1 MNVFFMAIYFKDLS
15 HIPNH
20 SRHQNLKGISIV
32 KLLMNIVEGRVEETT
47 QMSMKRVLGGCSVFA
62 LLLSAQSL
70 IAANSDIADAVMN
83 KNKDAVRSLIQKKAD
98 VNAPQVD
105 GTTALHWAVR
115 ANDLE
120 TTDLLIKAGANV
132 SAPNREGVTPLQL
145 AAVNGTAPMIEK
157 LIKAGANPNTKLS
170 KFGDTALMLAAR
182 TGKLDGMKVL
192 LDNKADVNAV
202 ETWGG
207 TTALMWAVSERH
219 LDAAKMLIAA
229 GADVNA
235 RSYFVPSAHGRGFEG
250 ATPEAPN
257 PKQAVDELAG
267 GWMTPLMFASREGD
281 LDMARTLITAGA
293 NLNAIAGDGK
303 DALGMAIFNG
313 QYELASFL
321 IDNHVDVNHADA
333 QRFTPLFW
341 AVDRRN
347 MELGTN
353 GFPWTVTTDPLPL
366 IKKLLD
372 AGADPNAVV
381 NNTPRGRNRNASPR
395 IIHASALH
403 RAAFAGDLELSRLL
417 LAYGAN
423 PHAISSD
430 RESMLESAAGLALIP
445 GYQLSHPEQERLE
458 LCRLLVELGE
468 DVNSADAYGITP
480 LMAAANLGYTKLV
493 QYLVDAGADLGAYD
507 LGKRLDGAFMAS
519 VEPLMPVDY
528 AIGVGTFLPNNSV
541 ENHPETADLMLKLMK
556 DRGIKHTTSECTLRG
571 FTCSISNVDPKTA
584 TPAEIVKMRRLATG
598 NQLTG
603 ITGGLS
609 VEEKKDEKQP
619 EKKK

>member
-1 MNVFFMAIYFKDLS
+1 MS
-15 HIPNH
+15 IP
-20 SRHQNLKGISIV
+20 
-32 KLLMNIVEGRVEETT
+32 RVI
-47 QMSMKRVLGGCSVFA
+47 GGCFVWA

-70 IAANSDIADAVMN
+70 VAASSDIADAVMN
-83 KNKDAVRSLIQKKAD
+83 GNKEAVRSLLQKKAD
-98 VNAPQVD
+98 VNAAQID

-115 ANDLE
+115 ADDLE
-120 TTDLLIKAGANV
+120 TADLLIHAGANV
-132 SAPNREGVTPLQL
+132 SVANREGVTPLQL
-145 AAVNGTAPMIEK
+145 AATNGNAAMIGK
-157 LIKAGANPNTKLS
+157 LIKAGANPNASLS

-182 TGKLDGMKVL
+182 TGKTDAVKVL
-192 LDNKADVNAV
+192 LDNGAQVNAI

-207 TTALMWAVSERH
+207 TTPLMWAVSERH
-219 LDAAKMLIAA
+219 LDTVKLLIGS
-229 GADVNA
+229 GANVNA

-250 ATPEAPN
+250 AVPEAPKPN
-257 PKQAVDELAG
+257 QAVEELAG
-267 GWMTPLMFASREGD
+267 GWLTPLMFAAREGD
-281 LDMARTLITAGA
+281 LEIARNLVAAGA
-293 NLNAIAGDGK
+293 DLNAIAGDGK

-353 GFPWTVTTDPLPL
+353 GFPWTVTVDPLPL

-372 AGADPNAVV
+372 AGANPNAVV

-395 IIHASALH
+395 IVFASSLH
-403 RAAFAGDLELSRLL
+403 RAAFAGDLELCKLL
-417 LAYGAN
+417 LSYHAD
-423 PHAISSD
+423 PHAVSSD
-430 RESMLESAAGLALIP
+430 RESMLEAAAGLALIP
-445 GYQLSHPEQERLE
+445 GYQVNHPNAERVE
-458 LCRLLVELGE
+458 LAKLLVSLGE
-468 DVNSADAYGITP
+468 DVNWADAYGITP
-480 LMAAANLGYTKLV
+480 LMAAANLGDTPLV
-493 QYLVDAGADLGAYD
+493 QYLIDQGADLGAYD

-541 ENHPETADLMLKLMK
+541 ENHAETSELMLRLMK
-556 DRGIKHTTSECTLRG
+556 ERGIKHTTSECTLRG
-571 FTCSISNVDPKTA
+571 FTCSTVNVDPKTA

-609 VEEKKDEKQP
+609 VQEKEQDKD
-619 EKKK
+619 KKK

>member
-1 MNVFFMAIYFKDLS
+1 MKTIT
-15 HIPNH
+15 
-20 SRHQNLKGISIV
+20 
-32 KLLMNIVEGRVEETT
+32 RVIASFWT
-47 QMSMKRVLGGCSVFA
+47 FA
-62 LLLSAQSL
+62 LLLSGQG
-70 IAANSDIADAVMN
+70 IAAPASDIADAVMN
-83 KNKDAVRSLIQKKAD
+83 RNKDAVWSLLQKKVN
-98 VNAPQVD
+98 VNAPQLD

-115 ANDLE
+115 ADDLE
-120 TTDLLIKAGANV
+120 IADLLIRAGANV
-132 SAPNREGVTPLQL
+132 AAVNREGVIPMQL

-157 LIKAGANPNTKLS
+157 LIKAGANPNAPLS

-182 TGKLDGMKVL
+182 TGKIDGIKLL
-192 LDNKADVNAV
+192 LDNGGQVNAI

-219 LDAAKMLIAA
+219 LDVVKTLIAH

-250 ATPEAPN
+250 ATPES
-257 PKQAVDELAG
+257 PKPDQKVDELAG
-267 GWMTPLMFASREGD
+267 GWLTPLMFAAREGD
-281 LDMARTLITAGA
+281 LEITRTLVAAGA
-293 NLNAIAGDGK
+293 DLNAVAGDGK

-321 IDNHVDVNHADA
+321 IDNHVNVNHPDA

-372 AGADPNAVV
+372 AGANPNAIV

-395 IIHASALH
+395 IVFATALH
-403 RAAFAGDLELSRLL
+403 RAAFAGDLELAKLL
-417 LAYGAN
+417 LAYGAD
-423 PHAISSD
+423 PHAVSSD
-430 RESMLESAAGLALIP
+430 RESMLEAATGLALIP
-445 GYQLSHPEQERLE
+445 GYQVSHPESERLE
-458 LCRLLVELGE
+458 LCKLLVELGE
-468 DVNSADAYGITP
+468 DVNWADAYGITP
-480 LMAAANLGYTKLV
+480 LMAAANLGYTKIV

-541 ENHPETADLMLKLMK
+541 ENHAETSELMLRLMK
-556 DRGIKHTTSECTLRG
+556 ERGIKHTTSECTLRG
-571 FTCSISNVDPKTA
+571 FSCSIVNVDPKTA
-584 TPAEIVKMRRLATG
+584 TPAEIIKMRRLATG
-598 NQLTG
+598 NQLSG

-609 VEEKKDEKQP
+609 VKEKEQEKD
-619 EKKK
+619 KK